1 VNNHTVSRTNW
12 GIMKKAESSISR
24 LKLAG
29 TVLAIAVLV
38 IGIAPVAAVA
48 APMNGITQEKVAST
62 KLTPQEEAEIRASFN
77 EFSVDLKQ
85 QDKLTRKI
93 RAGQPLDAFTGVD
106 PVVVEDRSTPTK
118 DVTIERFADGS
129 FKAQS
134 VEKAVEAVPGTV
146 TLSAVITNCSYSG
159 GSGYAVYSGCSIAAN
174 WSGIINVAFVATYQ
188 HVNGGASSILSVG
201 NATQDCAGV
210 SCSSPSVWIG
220 RGASV
225 GTTPAWAQA
234 QSRVQAAWGSWEVW
248 VQLQV
253 RPTTATV
260 SQS

>member
-1 VNNHTVSRTNW
+1 
-12 GIMKKAESSISR
+12 MKKTEGLISR
-24 LKLAG
+24 LKVAG
-29 TVLAIAVLV
+29 IVLATGALL
-38 IGIAPVAAVA
+38 IGIGPVAAVA
-48 APMNGITQEKVAST
+48 APMRGITQEKVIST

-85 QDKLTRKI
+85 QDKLIRKI
-93 RAGQPLDAFTGVD
+93 RAGRPLDAFTGVD
-106 PVVVEDRSTPTK
+106 PIVVEDRSTPAK
-118 DVTIERFADGS
+118 GVTVERFADGS

-134 VEKAVEAVPGTV
+134 VERAVEATPGTV
-146 TLSAVITNCSYSG
+146 SPRAVITNCSYSA

-188 HVNGGASSILSVG
+188 HVNGGPSSILSVG
-201 NATQDCAGV
+201 NATQNCAGV

-253 RPTTATV
+253 RPYTATV

>member
-1 VNNHTVSRTNW
+1 
-12 GIMKKAESSISR
+12 MSR
-24 LKLAG
+24 LKLASS
-29 TVLAIAVLV
+29 VLAIATLL
-38 IGIAPVAAVA
+38 IGIVPVASVA
-48 APMNGITQEKVAST
+48 APLNGMTQEKGAST
-62 KLTPQEEAEIRASFN
+62 KLTAQEEADIRASFT
-77 EFSVDLKQ
+77 EFGVESKQ
-85 QDKLTRKI
+85 QDSLIKKI
-93 RAGQPLDAFTGVD
+93 RAGQPLDAFTGAD
-106 PVVVEDRSTPTK
+106 PILVEDRSTPAK
-118 DVTIERFADGS
+118 DLTIERFADGS

-188 HVNGGASSILSVG
+188 HVNGGPSSILSVG
-201 NATQDCAGV
+201 NSTQNCAGV
-210 SCSSPSVWIG
+210 SCSSPTVWIG
-220 RGASV
+220 RGTSI

-253 RPTTATV
+253 RPHTATV